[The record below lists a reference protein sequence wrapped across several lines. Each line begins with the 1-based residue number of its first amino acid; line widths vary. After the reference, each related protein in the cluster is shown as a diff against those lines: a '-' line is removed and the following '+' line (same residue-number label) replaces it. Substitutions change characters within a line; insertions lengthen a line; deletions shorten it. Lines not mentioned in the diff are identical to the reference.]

1 MRIVLICAALLGA
14 LAIVQASDDPT
25 ISLPGV
31 VDLTPDTFDK
41 FVNGAKHAIV
51 EFYAPWCGHCKRMV
65 PEFQKLGELVTSDP
79 KLKNQVVIGKV
90 NADNHRSLG
99 EKFEVR
105 GFPTIKYFARGKP
118 VNKDTAEDYQQART
132 ATAFVD
138 FLKGKLAADKGFARV
153 EALDPIA
160 KKFVEA
166 EDKAAVIA
174 EAEAAAATVEAE
186 DAKANAAIYVKVMQ
200 KALEKGVEYLSKE
213 KARLEKMLAGGSVAA
228 AKVDEMSRKT
238 SVLGAFLD
246 EDDE

>member
-1 MRIVLICAALLGA
+1 MRIVLLCAALLGA

-25 ISLPGV
+25 LSLTGV

-65 PEFQKLGELVTSDP
+65 PELKKLGELVTADP
-79 KLKNQVVIGKV
+79 KLKNQVVVGKV

-138 FLKGKLAADKGFARV
+138 FLKQKLAADKGFARV

-174 EAEAAAATVEAE
+174 EAEAAAATVDAE
-186 DAKANAAIYVKVMQ
+186 DAKANAAVYVKVMQ
-200 KALEKGVEYLSKE
+200 KTLEKGVEYLSKE
-213 KARLEKMLAGGSVAA
+213 KARLEKMLAGGNVAA
-228 AKVDEMSRKT
+228 AKVDEMSRKA
-238 SVLGAFLD
+238 SILGAFLD
-246 EDDE
+246 EDEE